1 MQKCPAEVLK
11 QIVCC
16 FDLNSER
23 DRKAAESAA
32 VLFRAIAPIAQAE
45 LFRSVSLT
53 REKRSNALLRALKQN
68 GTLAKHTKCVEFW
81 SGAILALARPK
92 NKLCS
97 HLAHVQRLL
106 IFDFDFES
114 ADVIKRAFGNGRFK
128 EVTSLVITRGTC
140 TDSAVTALVG
150 LFRGTLQHLKV
161 TNTTIT
167 DDEGRHLSVS
177 GCDRLQSLIIVE
189 TNVSFFLRAGNQV
202 RDLFVHMGL
211 QDDLDAGA
219 SAFKGTSLLK
229 LERLTLD
236 MAKGAIRKRFRFR
249 SEDDY
254 DEYVEDLGKWRGL
267 CFIYTHMLTHE
278 T

>member
-53 REKRSNALLRALKQN
+53 REKKFNALLRALKQN
-68 GTLAKHTKCVEFW
+68 GTLAKHIKCVEFW

-92 NKLCS
+92 NKLSS

-114 ADVIKRAFGNGRFK
+114 EKVIMRAFGNGRFK

-140 TDSAVTALVG
+140 KDSAVTALVG

-161 TNTTIT
+161 TNTSIT
-167 DDEGRHLSVS
+167 DDEGRRLSVS
-177 GCDRLQSLIIVE
+177 GCHRLQSLIIAE
-189 TNVSFFLRAGNQV
+189 TNVSFFLEAGNQV
-202 RDLFVHMGL
+202 RDLFVHLGL

-254 DEYVEDLGKWRGL
+254 DEYVEDLGKWREL
-267 CFIYTHMLTHE
+267 CFIYTRILTHE